1 MALIVRTARASHQRA
16 TGDGW
21 PRRVR
26 VGSAVARRPSQ
37 CDLLPA
43 LTVLARASGQRAVK
57 DRVGQQPQQPG
68 HHAHLPGNHA
78 VAGAGFDGPER
89 PVREVFR
96 LHEKRHAVAVLPG
109 QRGVDIAGANG
120 DHPHTACAQLT
131 AQGYTENNDV
141 EFEDGTWTAD
151 AKSADGNHQEVRI
164 DGKTG
169 KVYPEDV
176 AATLTEDQVKTK
188 LADAGYTKFHDFT
201 FKDGVWTGKADDPT
215 GKEVEIKA
223 DPADGH
229 IIGAEGN

>member
-1 MALIVRTARASHQRA
+1 MKTKIALLCLVVGVALSAGASAQ
-16 TGDGW
+16 DK
-21 PRRVR
+21 
-26 VGSAVARRPSQ
+26 
-37 CDLLPA
+37 A
-43 LTVLARASGQRAVK
+43 LTK
-57 DRVGQQPQQPG
+57 DEIR
-68 HHAHLPGNHA
+68 
-78 VAGAGFDGPER
+78 
-89 PVREVFR
+89 
-96 LHEKRHAVAVLPG
+96 
-109 QRGVDIAGANG
+109 
-120 DHPHTACAQLT
+120 AQLT
-131 AQGYTENNDV
+131 AQGYTEINDV

-176 AATLTEDQVKTK
+176 AATLTEDQVKSK

-229 IIGAEGN
+229 IIGAQGN